1 MSGRKW
7 SLKKLGNLRQK
18 IAHEH
23 IIHPDNV
30 PDGIGDLPMTWNE
43 YNKLYFSSRP
53 VVVECPVGRW
63 KQGDQLMAFYA
74 TMRQVFNSRK
84 VGVFSIRN
92 DARSAT
98 AYSYYE
104 ALWGLGPHRV
114 NLPERER
121 IVYLMRNNP
130 SEEVMPRRADDWIM
144 YAFGATP
151 TQAQSIMDIV
161 DSTDGFEKWD
171 EDKYRIKSSWEWG
184 PRKKVVML
192 VGRGAEENIYPRLK
206 EKYGKR
212 FVFIDYSPEKELVDN
227 WYAENRSIVDP
238 MFDILISDN
247 SIDKRKV
254 FSYIAT
260 NHLYNLREYVKIFP
274 EVVGNFFTMD
284 ERIEF
289 GL

>member
-30 PDGIGDLPMTWNE
+30 PDGIGDLPVTWNE

-53 VVVECPVGRW
+53 VAVECPVGRW
-63 KQGDQLMAFYA
+63 AQGDQLMAFYA
-74 TMRQVFNSRK
+74 TMRQVFDGRK
-84 VGVFSIRN
+84 VGVFSTRN

-114 NLPERER
+114 NLSERER
-121 IVYLMRNNP
+121 IVYLVRNNP

-144 YAFGATP
+144 YVFGATP
-151 TQAQSIMDIV
+151 TQAQYIMDIV
-161 DSTDGFEKWD
+161 DSTDGFKKWD
-171 EDKYRIKSSWEWG
+171 EDKYRIKSSWELG

-212 FVFIDYSPEKELVDN
+212 FVFIDYSPEKELVDCWFDGN
-227 WYAENRSIVDP
+227 QSIVDP